1 MAILQSIQLMPASY
15 KFAVILPH
23 TLLFGGVRRFFE
35 LGEIFLRNGHQMFI
49 FTPEGKSP
57 DWFTFSGTV
66 DKLSNLPDYSLD
78 CLFMTE
84 PVFLPDMLK
93 ASARLK
99 IFYHVGPRASLTEVL
114 KHKEI
119 IVFSNSTNMYLHNK
133 KKYGIETVKALG
145 GVHIPATAKEIKLP
159 QDPFIIMCYGRLSR
173 KGKGTGIV
181 VKAAEKLFKQ
191 GNNVKLVLFD
201 APLDEKGRQQIADFK
216 PKVPFEF
223 IIDHPVEKNEALFKR
238 ADVFVAVEKKGGW
251 SNTAAEALSAG
262 IPLVAS
268 NTGTNDFLIDG
279 VTGLKVWR
287 HPFFVRRAIQK
298 LMNDIEL
305 QKTLAA
311 NGREKMKTLSWESL
325 SGFIMKFVEEK
336 LSN

>member
-1 MAILQSIQLMPASY
+1 MPSSC

-35 LGEIFLRNGHQMFI
+35 LGEIFIRHGHQMFV
-49 FTPEGKSP
+49 FTPEGKRP
-57 DWFTFSGTV
+57 DWFNFSATV
-66 DKLSNLPDYSLD
+66 DALSNLPNYQLD
-78 CLFMTE
+78 CIFITE
-84 PVFLPDMLK
+84 PVFLQNMLD
-93 ASARLK
+93 ADAALK

-119 IVFSNSTNMYLHNK
+119 IVFSNSTNMYLRNK

-145 GVHIPATAKEIKLP
+145 GVHIPVTAKEIKLP
-159 QDPFIIMCYGRLSR
+159 QDPFVIMCYGRLSR

-181 VKAAEKLFKQ
+181 VKAAEKLYSR

-201 APLDEKGRQQIADFK
+201 APLDEKGRKQIAAFK

-223 IIDHPVEKNEALFKR
+223 IVDHPVEKNEALFKR

-262 IPLVAS
+262 VPLVAS
-268 NTGTNDFLIDG
+268 NTGTNDFLVDG
-279 VTGLKVWR
+279 VTGIKVWR
-287 HPFFVRRAIQK
+287 HSFFVRRAIKK
-298 LMNDIEL
+298 LMDDIEL
-305 QKTLAA
+305 QKTLAS
-311 NGREKMKTLSWESL
+311 NGRAKMKTLSWEAL
-325 SGFIMKFVEEK
+325 AGFIMNFVDDK
-336 LSN
+336 ILSQRK

>member
-1 MAILQSIQLMPASY
+1 MQPSY

-35 LGEIFLRNGHQMFI
+35 LGEIFIKNGHQMFV
-49 FTPEGKSP
+49 FTPEGKAP
-57 DWFTFSGTV
+57 DWFRFSGTV
-66 DKLSNLPDYSLD
+66 DTLNNLPNYSLD
-78 CLFMTE
+78 CLFITE
-84 PVFLPDMLK
+84 HVFLQNLLDAQSGIK
-93 ASARLK
+93 V
-99 IFYHVGPRASLTEVL
+99 FYHVGPRASLKEVI

-119 IVFSNSTNMYLHNK
+119 TVFSNSTNMYLYDK
-133 KKYGIETVKALG
+133 KKYGLETIKARG
-145 GVHIPATAKEIKLP
+145 GVHIPSSAKEIKGP

-181 VKAAEKLFKQ
+181 VKAAEQLYKE
-191 GNNVKLVLFD
+191 GANVKLLLFD
-201 APLDEKGRQQIADFK
+201 TPLDEKGRAQIAAFN
-216 PKVPFEF
+216 PNVPFEF
-223 IIDHPVEKNEALFKR
+223 ITDHPVEQNAELFKR

-268 NTGTNDFLIDG
+268 NTGTNDFLVDG

-287 HPFFVRRAIQK
+287 YSFFVKRAIKK

-305 QKTLAA
+305 QRTLAA
-311 NGREKMKTLSWESL
+311 NGREKMKTLSWEAL
-325 SGFIMKFVEEK
+325 AGFIMNFVDEK
-336 LSN
+336 LKRI